1 MSFKNL
7 KYLLSIDVS
16 SLFYLIHEHLFFAKK
31 KIGSLQTIESTMPD
45 IGPKWVFE
53 NIEINNSLSL
63 KRNKNK
69 FFVV

>member
-1 MSFKNL
+1 MF
-7 KYLLSIDVS
+7 
-16 SLFYLIHEHLFFAKK
+16 SLFYLIHEHFFFAKK
-31 KIGSLQTIESTMPD
+31 KIGSLQTIGSTMAD

-69 FFVV
+69 VFVVKINKNFFFVRSVL